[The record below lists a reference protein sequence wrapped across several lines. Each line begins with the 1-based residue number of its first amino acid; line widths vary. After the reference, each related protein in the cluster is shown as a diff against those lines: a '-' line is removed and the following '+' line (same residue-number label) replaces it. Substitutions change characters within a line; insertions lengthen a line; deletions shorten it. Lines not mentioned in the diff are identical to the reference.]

1 MGDGGVILVSHDSRL
16 IQAIDCDIWV
26 VNRTDPDFKPDTAQ
40 LFKHPRGF
48 DGYRDDVLDE
58 LAAREQEIEDMAR
71 RRAAELDEKR
81 KALGIAFEAKNQLE
95 FEAKKE
101 RSSKPDEGGE
111 EEGDEGD
118 DSKKKGPRMT
128 AKDRQLLKK
137 EQERVR

>member
-81 KALGIAFEAKNQLE
+81 KALGIAFEAK
-95 FEAKKE
+95 KE
-101 RSSKPDEGGE
+101 RSSKPDDAGE

-128 AKDRQLLKK
+128 
-137 EQERVR
+137 